1 MIRTIAFIP
10 DPDMPN
16 GIKRDAKK
24 LKQITTSCINM
35 NVTITRLDTT
45 FIVQASHINT
55 PTTVTVSDITKRAS
69 VTVDVIIPVSEVFD
83 FLRTSDGKQLR
94 LADGNVLRV
103 LSE

>member
-1 MIRTIAFIP
+1 
-10 DPDMPN
+10 
-16 GIKRDAKK
+16 
-24 LKQITTSCINM
+24 M
-35 NVTITRLDTT
+35 NVTLTRLDTPS
-45 FIVQASHINT
+45 IVQASHINT